1 VAPVVQAVAPVI
13 APVVGV
19 VAPVVQAVAPVI
31 APVVGVVAPV
41 VQAVA
46 PVIAPVAGV
55 VAPVAQVI
63 APIASPLAPVIAP
76 ITGTAPGSGTVAPVN
91 GPTGSGEWVGQDPV
105 GSSVVSRAGG
115 AATATAPTASWTQE
129 AADAAEPADGSTSS
143 TAPRWTSPSLRGH
156 AAASQLQ
163 TLAASLAPGQS
174 LPTAQAGSAARS
186 GSGGSIPG
194 TPSGP
199 SPCNAGGSGG
209 GIGTGLSSG
218 AWAALPVSSLGCAP
232 TNELRPNRLPTVI
245 WRPTV
250 FLALQERPG

>member
-13 APVVGV
+13 APV
-19 VAPVVQAVAPVI
+19 A
-31 APVVGVVAPV
+31 GVVAPV

-105 GSSVVSRAGG
+105 GSSVASRAGG

-129 AADAAEPADGSTSS
+129 AADAAETADGSSTS

-156 AAASQLQ
+156 DAASQLQ
-163 TLAASLAPGQS
+163 ILAASLAPGQS
-174 LPTAQAGSAARS
+174 LPTAQAGNGTATRS

-199 SPCNAGGSGG
+199 SPCNAGGPAGG
-209 GIGTGLSSG
+209 TGIGLSG

-232 TNELRPNRLPTVI
+232 THELRPNRLPTVI